1 MENHFQASN
10 VNNQIYGNVGD
21 SKLEKRCRHHMPQSC
36 MLSSSPMPPVLSS
49 WNVHSDHSMY
59 KSKRSF
65 NDSAEAK
72 RQKRVMKYKAYAVE
86 GKMKTSFRNGIRWVK
101 DKYCS
106 LVHRYWLTM
115 WKHEFIFVS
124 WLYRIFFPYE

>member
-1 MENHFQASN
+1 
-10 VNNQIYGNVGD
+10 
-21 SKLEKRCRHHMPQSC
+21 

-49 WNVHSDHSMY
+49 WNVHSDHSIY

-101 DKYCS
+101 DK
-106 LVHRYWLTM
+106 R
-115 WKHEFIFVS
+115 S
-124 WLYRIFFPYE
+124 WLKIAKRLFRRRKFLSFELPGI